1 MGAGFSRLIV
11 MQTLANELRDEIAS
25 ATPVL
30 RTFTDADA
38 SAGLGSRTW
47 NRKELLGHLIDSAA
61 NNHQRIVRAQLADAL
76 VFPGYEQ
83 DNWVAAQR
91 YRTRAWSELVDVWI
105 AFNTQVASAIESVP
119 ETKLVTRCVINAGE
133 PVTLEFL
140 MNDYLRHLRHHLAQ
154 F

>member
-1 MGAGFSRLIV
+1 
-11 MQTLANELRDEIAS
+11 MQPIAHELRNEIAR
-25 ATPVL
+25 ATLVL
-30 RTFTDADA
+30 RKFSDADA
-38 SAGLGSRTW
+38 SAGLGSRKW

-61 NNHQRIVRAQLADAL
+61 NNHQRIVRAQLGDAL

-83 DNWVAAQR
+83 DSWVAAQR
-91 YRTRAWSELVDVWI
+91 YRSRAWSELVDVWI

-119 ETKLVTRCVINAGE
+119 EAKLATRCVINAGE

-140 MNDYLRHLRHHLAQ
+140 MQDYLRHLRHHLAQ

>member
-1 MGAGFSRLIV
+1 MRAFGDG
-11 MQTLANELRDEIAS
+11 
-25 ATPVL
+25 
-30 RTFTDADA
+30 DA
-38 SAGLGSRTW
+38 SVSLGGRSW

-91 YRTRAWSELVDVWI
+91 YRNRSWSELVDIWV
-105 AFNTQVASAIESVP
+105 AFNAQVANAIESVP
-119 ETKLVTRCVINAGE
+119 AEKLSTRCVIGTGD

-140 MNDYLRHLRHHLAQ
+140 MQDYLRHLRHHLAQ

>member
-1 MGAGFSRLIV
+1 MRA
-11 MQTLANELRDEIAS
+11 
-25 ATPVL
+25 
-30 RTFTDADA
+30 FTDADA
-38 SAGLGSRTW
+38 AAGLAARKW

-61 NNHQRIVRAQLADAL
+61 NNHQRIVRAQLGDAL

-83 DNWVAAQR
+83 DSWVAAQR

-119 ETKLVTRCVINAGE
+119 ETKLATRCVINAGD

-140 MNDYLRHLRHHLAQ
+140 MKDYLRHLRHHLAQ